1 MVKLTCTWKSS
12 LLIQLFTLVAAR
24 WKQCFFPKEMLEF
37 VTETCCWHWL
47 ETPYQK
53 FASWVVLWIN
63 DIFASR
69 RIRLT
74 NHCFSELS
82 CKEENS
88 CLQCKHTGFERGT
101 TYMRLRK
108 FWYPNFNTH
117 LQITW
122 CLEAFLFVS

>member
-1 MVKLTCTWKSS
+1 MVRLTCTWKSS
-12 LLIQLFTLVAAR
+12 LLIQLFTLVTAR
-24 WKQCFFPKEMLEF
+24 WKQCFFPKEILEF

-74 NHCFSELS
+74 NHCFQWTELLGR
-82 CKEENS
+82 K
-88 CLQCKHTGFERGT
+88 LVLTVQTHRFWKRHHFT
-101 TYMRLRK
+101 RLRK
-108 FWYPNFNTH
+108 FWYPDFNTH